1 MPIGTTFT
9 LKDVA
14 FRRPVADPTITT
26 LELEESK
33 SELKRSYL
41 LISLFSFIFMGAL
54 VNFFLVKENVSN
66 FYGGTITFVTLCLF
80 VCVFLVYQLLVLIFL
95 KRQSDNKCKTTLTFK
110 IIHTLIEVS
119 FPSAIIF
126 YMLYNYNML
135 SFIDSPV
142 ALIYFLFIIL
152 SVLHLDH
159 RVSFFTG
166 VYSAVMYSAVVY
178 YGFNHLDVSAEKMP
192 EGLANAH
199 YVRSSILILCGGAAG
214 YVAMDLKS
222 RIKATYDSQQA
233 RNEMELLFGQQV
245 SREVSKTLIEEKGA
259 TRKLEATVMFLDI
272 RNFTAFADTHTPDEV
287 IDYQNRFIGP
297 VIDIINQHQGVVFQI
312 LGDGLMAC
320 FGSPV
325 ENILH
330 ADMAFQAS
338 LEIVKRTKESTELG
352 LIPPTMIGIGLHS
365 GDMVA
370 GNIGNEHRKQFSI
383 SGSPVIVASRIEQLN
398 KKYGTQFLIS
408 GEVFQRITPGKKTI
422 SFLGEEPLRG
432 IGKPVELYSVGV
444 TD

>member
-1 MPIGTTFT
+1 LPIGTTFT

-14 FRRPVADPTITT
+14 FRRIPPDPTITT

-41 LISLFSFIFMGAL
+41 LITLFAFIFLAA
-54 VNFFLVKENVSN
+54 VTNFFISIDHISN
-66 FYGGTITFVTLCLF
+66 FYGGTLTFITLALF
-80 VCVFLVYQLLVLIFL
+80 LCVFLIYQLLVLIFL

-110 IIHTLIEVS
+110 IIHTMIEVS

-142 ALIYFLFIIL
+142 SLIYFLFITL

-159 RVSFFTG
+159 RVSIFTG
-166 VYSAVMYSAVVY
+166 LYSALVYSVIIY
-178 YGFNHLDVSAEKMP
+178 YGFNYLEVSPDKMP
-192 EGLANAH
+192 SGFANAH
-199 YVRSSILILCGGAAG
+199 YVRSLILIMCGGAAG
-214 YVAMDLKS
+214 YVAMDLKN

-245 SREVSKTLIEEKGA
+245 SREVSRALIEEKGV
-259 TRKLEATVMFLDI
+259 TKKLEATVMFLDI
-272 RNFTAFADTHTPDEV
+272 RNFTAFADSHTPDEV

-325 ENILH
+325 ENVLH

-338 LEIVKRTKESTELG
+338 LEIVKRTKESADRG

-365 GDMVA
+365 GDMVT
-370 GNIGNEHRKQFSI
+370 GNIGNENRKQFSI

-408 GEVFQRITPGKKTI
+408 GEVFQRIAPGKKQI
-422 SFLGEEPLRG
+422 CFLGEEPLRG

>member
-14 FRRPVADPTITT
+14 FRRPVFDSTITT

-41 LISLFSFIFMGAL
+41 LISLFSFIFLAAII
-54 VNFFLVKENVSN
+54 NFFVVKDHVSN
-66 FYGGTITFVTLCLF
+66 FYGGTITFITVCLF
-80 VCVFLVYQLLVLIFL
+80 VCVFLIYQLLVLIFL
-95 KRQSDNKCKTTLTFK
+95 KRQTDAKCKTTFAFK

-119 FPSAIIF
+119 FPSMALF
-126 YMLYNYNML
+126 YMLYNYSML
-135 SFIDSPV
+135 SFLDSPV
-142 ALIYFLFIIL
+142 SLLYFLFIIL
-152 SVLHLDH
+152 SILHLDH
-159 RVSFFTG
+159 RVSMFTG
-166 VYSAVMYSAVVY
+166 IYSAIVYAAIVY
-178 YGFNHLDVSAEKMP
+178 YGFNHLNIPPEKMP
-192 EGLANAH
+192 SGMANTY
-199 YVRSSILILCGGAAG
+199 YVRSLILVLCGGAAG
-214 YVAMDLKS
+214 YVAMDLKN

-233 RNEMELLFGQQV
+233 KNEMELLFGQQV
-245 SREVSKTLIEEKGA
+245 SREVSKALIEEKGA
-259 TRKLEATVMFLDI
+259 TKKLEATVMFLDI
-272 RNFTAFADTHTPDEV
+272 RNFTTFADTHTPDEV

-325 ENILH
+325 ENVLH

-338 LEIVKRTKESTELG
+338 LEIVKKTRDSAESG

-365 GDMVA
+365 GDMVT
-370 GNIGNEHRKQFSI
+370 GNIGNENRKQFSI

-408 GEVFQRITPGKKTI
+408 GEVLQRIAPGKKKI

-432 IGKPVELYSVGV
+432 IGKPIELYAVGV

>member
-1 MPIGTTFT
+1 
-9 LKDVA
+9 VA
-14 FRRPVADPTITT
+14 FRRNIADTTITT

-41 LISLFSFIFMGAL
+41 LITLFSFIFL
-54 VNFFLVKENVSN
+54 VSIANFFIVKEHVSN
-66 FYGGTITFVTLCLF
+66 FYGGTITFITLCIF

-95 KRQSDNKCKTTLTFK
+95 KRQSDNKCKTTLSFK

-119 FPSAIIF
+119 FPSMIIF

-135 SFIDSPV
+135 SFLDSPV
-142 ALIYFLFIIL
+142 SLVYFLFIIL

-159 RVSFFTG
+159 RVSLFTG
-166 VYSAVMYSAVVY
+166 FYAAAIYAAVTY
-178 YGFNHLDVSAEKMP
+178 YGFNHLDIAP
-192 EGLANAH
+192 ENMSSGLSNAH
-199 YVRSSILILCGGAAG
+199 YVRSLILILCGGAAG
-214 YVAMDLKS
+214 YVAMDLKN

-233 RNEMELLFGQQV
+233 KDEMELLFGQQV
-245 SREVSKTLIEEKGA
+245 SREVSKALIEEKGV
-259 TRKLEATVMFLDI
+259 TKKLEATVMFLDI

-325 ENILH
+325 ENVLH

-338 LEIVKRTKESTELG
+338 LEIVKRTKQSADHG

-365 GDMVA
+365 GDMVT
-370 GNIGNEHRKQFSI
+370 GNIGNENRKQFSI

-408 GEVFQRITPGKKTI
+408 GEVYQRIAPGKKKI

-432 IGKPVELYSVGV
+432 IEKPVELYAVGV